1 LISISPWTAKQAVLV
16 GSHLLLSAVKSKARP
31 QLAVLTEKIWEG
43 EPSVSAKLRNA
54 LPAVAVAVAVAAA
67 AAAETGAAAVETG
80 VAAVETDVV
89 AVETDAAVAAA
100 AVAGAA
106 ASKMALETDFSRSP
120 KIAPSLK
127 DSLSNAIWR
136 CKVVPC
142 RR

>member
-1 LISISPWTAKQAVLV
+1 MVVLMD
-16 GSHLLLSAVKSKARP
+16 
-31 QLAVLTEKIWEG
+31 KIWVG

-54 LPAVAVAVAVAAA
+54 LPAVAAV
-67 AAAETGAAAVETG
+67 AAAETGAAAVETD
-80 VAAVETDVV
+80 VAAVETDAA
-89 AVETDAAVAAA
+89 AVETDAVAVA

>member
-1 LISISPWTAKQAVLV
+1 MISISPWTAKQAVLV

-54 LPAVAVAVAVAAA
+54 LPAVAAAA

>member
-1 LISISPWTAKQAVLV
+1 MISISPWTAKQAVLV

-43 EPSVSAKLRNA
+43 EPSVSAKLKNA
-54 LPAVAVAVAVAAA
+54 LPAVAVAVA

>member
-1 LISISPWTAKQAVLV
+1 MISISPWTAKQAVLV

-54 LPAVAVAVAVAAA
+54 LPAVAVAV

>member
-54 LPAVAVAVAVAAA
+54 LPAVAVAV

-142 RR
+142 TR

>member
-1 LISISPWTAKQAVLV
+1 LISISLWTAKQAVLA

-31 QLAVLTEKIWEG
+31 QLAVLTDKIWEG
-43 EPSVSAKLRNA
+43 EPFVSAKLRNA
-54 LPAVAVAVAVAAA
+54 LPAVAVAAAA
-67 AAAETGAAAVETG
+67 AETG
-80 VAAVETDVV
+80 VAAVETDVAAV
-89 AVETDAAVAAA
+89 ETDVAAVETDAAVAVA

-120 KIAPSLK
+120 QIASSLK

-136 CKVVPC
+136 CKLVSC

>member
-1 LISISPWTAKQAVLV
+1 MISISPWTAKQAVLA

-31 QLAVLTEKIWEG
+31 QLAVLTDKIWEG
-43 EPSVSAKLRNA
+43 EPFVSAKLRNA
-54 LPAVAVAVAVAAA
+54 LPAVAVAVAAAA
-67 AAAETGAAAVETG
+67 AETG
-80 VAAVETDVV
+80 VAAVETDVA
-89 AVETDAAVAAA
+89 AVETDAAVAVA

-120 KIAPSLK
+120 QIASSLK

-136 CKVVPC
+136 CKLVSC

>member
-1 LISISPWTAKQAVLV
+1 MISIFPWTAKQAVLAAL
-16 GSHLLLSAVKSKARP
+16 HLLLLAVRSRARP
-31 QLAVLTEKIWEG
+31 QLVALMDKIWVG

-54 LPAVAVAVAVAAA
+54 LPAVAAVAAV
-67 AAAETGAAAVETG
+67 AAAETGAAAVETD
-80 VAAVETDVV
+80 VAAVETDAA
-89 AVETDAAVAAA
+89 AVETDAVAVA

-120 KIAPSLK
+120 GIALSLK

>member
-1 LISISPWTAKQAVLV
+1 MISISPWTAKQAVLV

-43 EPSVSAKLRNA
+43 EPSVSAKLKNA
-54 LPAVAVAVAVAAA
+54 LPAVAVAVA
-67 AAAETGAAAVETG
+67 AAAETGAAAVETD

-127 DSLSNAIWR
+127 DSL
-136 CKVVPC
+136 
-142 RR
+142 

>member
-1 LISISPWTAKQAVLV
+1 V
-16 GSHLLLSAVKSKARP
+16 
-31 QLAVLTEKIWEG
+31 
-43 EPSVSAKLRNA
+43 
-54 LPAVAVAVAVAAA
+54 
-67 AAAETGAAAVETG
+67 AAVETDVVAVETDAA

>member
-1 LISISPWTAKQAVLV
+1 MISISPWTAKQAVLV

-43 EPSVSAKLRNA
+43 EPSVSAKPRNA
-54 LPAVAVAVAVAAA
+54 LPAVAVAVAVAA

-89 AVETDAAVAAA
+89 AVEADAAVAAA

>member
-1 LISISPWTAKQAVLV
+1 MISISPWTAKQAVLV

-54 LPAVAVAVAVAAA
+54 LPAVAVAVAAA

>member
-16 GSHLLLSAVKSKARP
+16 GSHLLLSAVKSKAKP
-31 QLAVLTEKIWEG
+31 QLAVLTDKIWEG

-54 LPAVAVAVAVAAA
+54 LPAVAVAVAA

-127 DSLSNAIWR
+127 DSLPNAIWR

-142 RR
+142 TR

>member
-1 LISISPWTAKQAVLV
+1 
-16 GSHLLLSAVKSKARP
+16 
-31 QLAVLTEKIWEG
+31 
-43 EPSVSAKLRNA
+43 
-54 LPAVAVAVAVAAA
+54 
-67 AAAETGAAAVETG
+67 
-80 VAAVETDVV
+80 V

-127 DSLSNAIWR
+127 DSLPNAIWR

>member
-1 LISISPWTAKQAVLV
+1 MISISLWTAKQAVLA

-31 QLAVLTEKIWEG
+31 QLAVLTDKIWEG
-43 EPSVSAKLRNA
+43 EPFVSAKLRNA
-54 LPAVAVAVAVAAA
+54 LPAAVAAVAAA
-67 AAAETGAAAVETG
+67 AAETG
-80 VAAVETDVV
+80 VAAVETDVAAV
-89 AVETDAAVAAA
+89 ETDVAAVETDAAVAVA

-120 KIAPSLK
+120 QIASSLK

-136 CKVVPC
+136 CKLVSC